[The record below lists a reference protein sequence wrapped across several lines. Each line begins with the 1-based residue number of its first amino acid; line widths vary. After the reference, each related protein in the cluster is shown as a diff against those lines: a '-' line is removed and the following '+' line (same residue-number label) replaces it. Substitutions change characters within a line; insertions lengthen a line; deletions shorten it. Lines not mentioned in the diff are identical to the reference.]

1 MSLYDTFYLFYFF
14 VITNKTTFGTF
25 LVIAFFALNRVL
37 FITIKHFNMKNLI
50 FVFCLIAVCFLNA
63 SCEKCETCTTV
74 ITTSAQGIDDQ
85 VTTTTFEACGNEI
98 GDAEGTQTATST
110 SGGITATAVSVTT
123 CK

>member
-85 VTTTTFEACGNEI
+85 VTTTTFEASLKVALI
-98 GDAEGTQTATST
+98 MKFLW
-110 SGGITATAVSVTT
+110 ITFCHFHRLKIYS
-123 CK
+123 CLKL